1 MTLEFKIKLSEH
13 KNSRD
18 SYSPSSSS
26 HLFDHSI
33 KLPLHGKMRML
44 CWFHSFT
51 YVHVIDERALNH
63 NLWQKK
69 RH

>member
-18 SYSPSSSS
+18 SHSPSSSR
-26 HLFDHSI
+26 LFDRSI
-33 KLPLHGKMRML
+33 KLPLHGKMRTL
-44 CWFHSFT
+44 CWLHSFT

-69 RH
+69 SH